1 MKLVILGKEPIEQLE
16 QWAIQLFSDIKNKEK
31 QLPSWGEVK
40 VRGISKVSQIFQH
53 HYFLLNLQIFSTFY
67 SGYFR
72 GYHQLFSSHLLKNN

>member
-40 VRGISKVSQIFQH
+40 VRGISKVSKFSNTIF
-53 HYFLLNLQIFSTFY
+53 FF
-67 SGYFR
+67 
-72 GYHQLFSSHLLKNN
+72 